1 MKTLLLLITVIFV
14 FTSCKKCDPT
24 NSFGGEIIE
33 EAVIQILGVKLVG
46 PILVTNNQSLTT
58 VNGSLVSARVRFPN
72 ELDFQPV
79 DFTKYSI
86 VGIPTTASCSSGYNR
101 KVDFDDFN
109 NIVRYSIEIKECPT
123 CDGVSTIENWVLIP
137 KVSPNFSVL
146 SEVSFN

>member
-1 MKTLLLLITVIFV
+1 MKKLVLFCSIMF
-14 FTSCKKCDPT
+14 FTISCKKCEPV

-33 EAVIQILGVKLVG
+33 EAVIQILGVKLDA
-46 PILVTNNQSLTT
+46 PILVTNNQSLTNA
-58 VNGSLVSARVRFPN
+58 NGSSVPARVRFPD

-86 VGIPTTASCSSGYNR
+86 VGVPTTASCSSGYSR
-101 KVDFDDFN
+101 VVDFDDFN
-109 NIVRYSIEIKECPT
+109 NIVRYSIDIKECPT

-137 KVSPNFSVL
+137 KVSSDYIVL

>member
-1 MKTLLLLITVIFV
+1 MKKLVLFFSIMFV
-14 FTSCKKCDPT
+14 TISCKKCEPV

-33 EAVIQILGVKLVG
+33 EAVIQILGVKLEA
-46 PILVTNNQSLTT
+46 PILVTNNQSLTNA
-58 VNGSLVSARVRFPN
+58 NGSSVPARVRFPD

-86 VGIPTTASCSSGYNR
+86 VGVPTTASCSSGYNR
-101 KVDFDDFN
+101 VVDFDDFN
-109 NIVRYSIEIKECPT
+109 NIVRYSIDIKECPT

-137 KVSPNFSVL
+137 KVSSDYIVL

>member
-1 MKTLLLLITVIFV
+1 MKKLVLFCSIMF
-14 FTSCKKCDPT
+14 FTISCKKCEPV

-33 EAVIQILGVKLVG
+33 EAVIQILGVKLDA

-58 VNGSLVSARVRFPN
+58 ANGSSVPARVRFPD

-86 VGIPTTASCSSGYNR
+86 VGVPTTASCSSGYSR
-101 KVDFDDFN
+101 VVDFDDFN
-109 NIVRYSIEIKECPT
+109 NIVRYSIDIKECPT

-137 KVSPNFSVL
+137 KVSSDYIVL